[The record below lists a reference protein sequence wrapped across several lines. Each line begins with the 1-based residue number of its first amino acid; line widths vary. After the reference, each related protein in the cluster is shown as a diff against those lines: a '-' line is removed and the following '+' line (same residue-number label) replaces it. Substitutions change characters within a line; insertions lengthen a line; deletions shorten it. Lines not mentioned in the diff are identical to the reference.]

1 MLDIRE
7 LMNLK
12 EAYNAVYAPQEL
24 TEDQVWEGVEEWVN
38 ALIEEGYDLSDYTW
52 KEMYGAYIEEASDLD
67 MGLGRK
73 VLRNRAKQT
82 RPAPTRSS
90 GSEANPPSAAQ
101 ARRDEADPRRNP
113 TPAAGAPPKEDAAKP
128 TSPAAGAPPKEDAAK
143 PTSPAAGQV
152 LSKLDGVEGTGVGKD
167 FKARSWTDAEKSRYN
182 EKRGAD
188 QLAKDAAQVATNKA
202 KQTPTEAPAGN
213 TLSQTVDAASKPAAF
228 IPTSTE
234 TPATKPALKK
244 PSPIVSGFDYF
255 DAVKGYLIGEGYA
268 DTEEAALAIMANM
281 SEEWKQSILSED
293 PVQDYRDMKRANQNA
308 AGMRGPELSHS
319 SKGPMSPGSATQKPQ
334 PRSREF
340 SHGNQDGKPGPMKNP
355 GPNFGRG

>member
-24 TEDQVWEGVEEWVN
+24 TEDQIWEEVETWVN
-38 ALIEEGYDLSDYTW
+38 SLIEEGYDLSDYTW

-73 VLRNRAKQT
+73 VLRDRAKQT
-82 RPAPTRSS
+82 RPAPTRSRR
-90 GSEANPPSAAQ
+90 SEANPQSATDT
-101 ARRDEADPRRNP
+101 RKDEADTKRNP
-113 TPAAGAPPKEDAAKP
+113 T
-128 TSPAAGAPPKEDAAK
+128 PAAGAPPKEDAAK

-202 KQTPTEAPAGN
+202 KQTPTETPAGN

-228 IPTSTE
+228 SPTSTE

-340 SHGNQDGKPGPMKNP
+340 SHGNQGGKPGPMKNP